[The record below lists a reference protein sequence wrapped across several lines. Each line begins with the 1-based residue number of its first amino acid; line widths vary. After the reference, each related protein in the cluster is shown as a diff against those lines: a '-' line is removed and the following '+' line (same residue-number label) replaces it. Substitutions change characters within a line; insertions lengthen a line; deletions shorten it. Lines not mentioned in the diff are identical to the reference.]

1 MIALFVRRTIR
12 HRRVARGDNTF
23 TRWRLACLIL
33 PWLLFVPGCS
43 GRTGGPPTSGPVADA
58 PAVTFADITAKAG
71 LHFQHSNGAVGK
83 KWLPETMGSGCAFLD
98 YDNDGRQDILLING
112 DTWEARGK
120 HTLMALYHNNGDG
133 TFTDV
138 TREVGLDVPL
148 FGMGVAVGD
157 YDNDGYDDLFITAV
171 GKSRLFHNV
180 SNGRGGRKFV
190 DVTAASAITDTGWS
204 TSAAWL
210 DYDRDGK
217 LDLFVCHYVQW
228 SPKTDVFYSVDGT
241 AKSYARPQSYPGE
254 SCRLYHNLGGGRFQ
268 DVTRQAGILNTHSK
282 ALGVAVCDYDGDS
295 WPDLFVANDTEP
307 NFLFHNQG
315 DGTFKEVGVESGIA
329 LSERGVS
336 RAGMGIDAADTQHN
350 GAFDVLITNFA
361 GEQLTL
367 YRRDESGLFLDVAA
381 RSGVGNATQTYLGFG
396 AFFLDYDLDGWP
408 DLFITNGHI
417 DDDIGK
423 RDAGVSYAEPGL
435 LFRNLGQGRFA
446 DVSGRSGAALTTPRV
461 GRGAAWGD
469 IDNDGSPDLLLIA
482 NGGKATLL
490 HNENHTG
497 NGWIRLLLVGTTS
510 NRDAYGARVR
520 VTVGRETQTQ
530 EVHSGSSYLSA
541 SDRRLLFG
549 LGKAAQADRV
559 EIRWPS
565 GRVQPLG
572 PIGRMQ
578 TGQTLTVTEGR

>member
-1 MIALFVRRTIR
+1 V
-12 HRRVARGDNTF
+12 
-23 TRWRLACLIL
+23 
-33 PWLLFVPGCS
+33 
-43 GRTGGPPTSGPVADA
+43 
-58 PAVTFADITAKAG
+58 DITTQAG
-71 LHFQHSNGAVGK
+71 IRFQHVNGAAGK

-112 DTWEARGK
+112 DTWDARGP
-120 HTLMALYHNNGDG
+120 HARMALYHNNRNG

-138 TREVGLDVPL
+138 TATAGLELPL
-148 FGMGVAVGD
+148 YGMGVAVGD

-171 GKSRLFHNV
+171 GKSRLLHNV
-180 SNGRGGRKFV
+180 SNGQGGRKFV
-190 DVTAASAITDTGWS
+190 DVTAASGIADTGWS

-210 DYDRDGK
+210 DYDRDGQ
-217 LDLFVCHYVQW
+217 LDLFVCHYVRW
-228 SPKTDVFYSVDGT
+228 SSQTDHFASLDGT
-241 AKSYARPQSYPGE
+241 HKSYARPTDYQGE
-254 SCRLYHNLGGGRFQ
+254 SCRLYHNLGNGRFQ
-268 DVTRQAGILNTHSK
+268 DVTRQAGILNSHSK
-282 ALGVAVCDYDGDS
+282 ALGVVVCDYDGDS

-315 DGTFKEVGVESGIA
+315 DGAFKEVGVESGIA

-367 YRRDESGLFLDVAA
+367 YRRDASGLFLDVAGRA
-381 RSGVGNATQTYLGFG
+381 GVGNATQTYLGFG
-396 AFFLDYDLDGWP
+396 AFFLDYDLDGWS

-417 DDDIGK
+417 DDDIGR
-423 RDAGVSYAEPGL
+423 RDAGVTYAEPSL
-435 LFRNLGQGRFA
+435 LFRNTGQGHFT
-446 DVSGRSGAALTTPRV
+446 DVSGQSGVALTTPRV

-469 IDNDGSPDLLLIA
+469 IDNDGSPDLLLMS
-482 NGGKATLL
+482 NNGKAALL

-497 NGWIRLLLVGTTS
+497 NGWIRLKLVGTTS

-520 VTVGRETQTQ
+520 VTVGHETQTQ

-549 LGKAAQADRV
+549 LGKATQADRV

-572 PIGRMQ
+572 PIQRMQ